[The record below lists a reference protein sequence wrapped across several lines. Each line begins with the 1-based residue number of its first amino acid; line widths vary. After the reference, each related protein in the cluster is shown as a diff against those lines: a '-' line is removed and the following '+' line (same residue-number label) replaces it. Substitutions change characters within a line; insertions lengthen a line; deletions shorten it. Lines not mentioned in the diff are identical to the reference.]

1 MRPCLLGSPG
11 VGAGQ
16 EDLRSHRQ
24 QTERLGSADDGER
37 IAASWHAQ
45 KKKKKAV
52 AVDLEDV
59 ATPTG
64 EPSSTANNLAA
75 AAGGP
80 KVDKMGNTIAEEAPA
95 EACVA
100 LLLHISVSCLR

>member
-1 MRPCLLGSPG
+1 MDSRRDWTVLTRKVHVSRCLPG
-11 VGAGQ
+11 
-16 EDLRSHRQ
+16 L
-24 QTERLGSADDGER
+24 DGDT
-37 IAASWHAQ
+37 Q

-59 ATPTG
+59 ATPTD

-95 EACVA
+95 EACVPY
-100 LLLHISVSCLR
+100 LLHNRVSCLR